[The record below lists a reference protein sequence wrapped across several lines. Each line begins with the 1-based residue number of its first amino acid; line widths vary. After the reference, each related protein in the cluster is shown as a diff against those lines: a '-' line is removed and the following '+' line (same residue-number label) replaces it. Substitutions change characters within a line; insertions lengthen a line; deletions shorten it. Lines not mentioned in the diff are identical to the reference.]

1 MTKTMTKT
9 VFYVTFYGNGDDIF
23 TPDKQFENV
32 DELIEF
38 IRWAFA
44 NLCNPY
50 EYYAVV
56 DTVDVETGEV
66 LYIGEMNMY
75 VFNVG
80 AMLVYNQTY
89 ESSDVDIENIL
100 EQ

>member
-1 MTKTMTKT
+1 MTKT
-9 VFYVTFYGNGDDIF
+9 VFYVTFYGDGDGDDIF
-23 TPDKQFENV
+23 TPDKQFNTAK
-32 DELIEF
+32 ELIEF
-38 IRWAFA
+38 VREAFVKIV
-44 NLCNPY
+44 NPW

-80 AMLVYNQTY
+80 AMLVYEQTY
-89 ESSDVDIENIL
+89 EASDVDIENVFA
-100 EQ
+100 

>member
-1 MTKTMTKT
+1 MTKT

-23 TPDKQFENV
+23 TPDEPFNSAE
-32 DELIEF
+32 ELMEF
-38 IRWAFA
+38 VRMAFVKIV
-44 NLCNPY
+44 NPW

-75 VFNVG
+75 VFNAG
-80 AMLVYNQTY
+80 TMLVYEQTY
-89 ESSDVDIENIL
+89 EASDADIENVL
-100 EQ
+100 AW

>member
-1 MTKTMTKT
+1 MTKT
-9 VFYVTFYGNGDDIF
+9 VFYVTFYSKIDDDIIVPE
-23 TPDKQFENV
+23 PDRQFNSAE
-32 DELIEF
+32 ELI
-38 IRWAFA
+38 AFVREA
-44 NLCNPY
+44 LVNIFNPW
-50 EYYAVV
+50 EYFAVV

-80 AMLVYNQTY
+80 AMLVYEQTY
-89 ESSDVDIENIL
+89 EASDVDIENVF

>member
-1 MTKTMTKT
+1 MTKT
-9 VFYVTFYGNGDDIF
+9 VFYVTFYNDTDSLF
-23 TPDKQFENV
+23 TSEPFNSAE
-32 DELIEF
+32 ELIEF
-38 IRWAFA
+38 VREAFV
-44 NLCNPY
+44 NIVNPW

-80 AMLVYNQTY
+80 TMLVYEQTY
-89 ESSDVDIENIL
+89 EASDVDIENVF